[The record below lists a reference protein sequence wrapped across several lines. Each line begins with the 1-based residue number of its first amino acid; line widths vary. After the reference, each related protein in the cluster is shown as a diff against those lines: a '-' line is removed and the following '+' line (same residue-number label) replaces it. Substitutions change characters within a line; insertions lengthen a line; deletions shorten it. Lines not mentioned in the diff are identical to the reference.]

1 MSLLNF
7 NYGSGTGLSAS
18 LPHQIQIY
26 FTTALSGEWQE
37 TDKRKCN
44 PKPSSAFTVQTW
56 SFILGC
62 PWRTIWK
69 QILAFSLL

>member
-1 MSLLNF
+1 MSLLNL
-7 NYGSGTGLSAS
+7 NSGSGTGLSAL
-18 LPHQIQIY
+18 LPHKIQTY
-26 FTTALSGEWQE
+26 FTTALSGEWRE
-37 TDKRKCN
+37 TDKTKCN

-62 PWRTIWK
+62 PWGTIWK